1 MIRGGDDDAMA
12 RLLFACLLFFVAIIQ
27 ATILPGLHVAGVMPD
42 LVLVLLLVW
51 SALRGTGEA
60 LIWVFAAGL
69 LLDVLAM
76 DPLGTNGLALMIV
89 ALLAGPARRRFFN
102 SGLVF
107 PVGLAA
113 VATVIHAFV
122 LLVLRSR
129 SGEAFALTAS
139 FRPIVIQALLDAVL
153 VPPLY
158 LIATRMDRWVVRSH
172 G

>member
-1 MIRGGDDDAMA
+1 MA
-12 RLLFACLLFFVAIIQ
+12 RLLFACLLFFVAIVQ

-42 LVLVLLLVW
+42 LMLVLLLVW

-69 LLDVLAM
+69 ILDVLAM

-89 ALLAGPARRRFFN
+89 ALLAGPARRRFFH
-102 SGLVF
+102 SGLIF

-113 VATVIHAFV
+113 VATIIHAFV

-129 SGEAFALTAS
+129 SGETIALTAS
-139 FRPIVIQALLDAVL
+139 FRPIVIQALLDALL